1 MVLVIRVYQELGEWN
16 FDLELGPVVSK
27 KLHGSR
33 RFCFDFN
40 KANRGD
46 GISEMV
52 VLQATE
58 GLQLSLCRSGYLLSR
73 FQRCW
78 RN

>member
-1 MVLVIRVYQELGEWN
+1 
-16 FDLELGPVVSK
+16 
-27 KLHGSR
+27 
-33 RFCFDFN
+33 
-40 KANRGD
+40 
-46 GISEMV
+46 MV